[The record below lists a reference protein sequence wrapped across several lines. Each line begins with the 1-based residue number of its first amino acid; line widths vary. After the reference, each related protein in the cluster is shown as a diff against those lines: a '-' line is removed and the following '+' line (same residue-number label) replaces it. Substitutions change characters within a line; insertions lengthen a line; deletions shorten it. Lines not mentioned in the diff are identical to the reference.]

1 MKDLAIYG
9 AGGFGREIFCYL
21 RKMNQHEPRWN
32 FVGFFDDGK
41 EKGTNNEYG
50 VILGGLEELN
60 NYEKEID
67 VVMAIGSSFYLE
79 RITSSVI
86 NPKVDFPNIVTESN
100 VMSDP
105 DSLYMGR
112 GNIIVG
118 PCTFTC
124 NIRLGNFNV
133 MNGKVSVGHDVTM
146 GDYNV
151 FMPSVYVSGETKIGN
166 GCFFGVNSVVLQQ
179 IKIGNHVRL
188 GAGAVL
194 MHKPKPDSLYIGNPA
209 RLFKYQH

>member
-9 AGGFGREIFCYL
+9 AGGLGREIFCYL
-21 RKMNQHEPRWN
+21 RKMNRHEPRWN

-79 RITSSVI
+79 KITSSVI

-105 DSLYMGR
+105 DSLYSNWAM
-112 GNIIVG
+112 
-118 PCTFTC
+118 
-124 NIRLGNFNV
+124 
-133 MNGKVSVGHDVTM
+133 
-146 GDYNV
+146 
-151 FMPSVYVSGETKIGN
+151 
-166 GCFFGVNSVVLQQ
+166 
-179 IKIGNHVRL
+179 
-188 GAGAVL
+188 
-194 MHKPKPDSLYIGNPA
+194 YI
-209 RLFKYQH
+209 YM